1 MSGRPG
7 YGDPDWKPGEDLG
20 EEVKP
25 PDPPAPEPEPEPE
38 PEPVEE
44 AVPDPP
50 PEPTIPEAVA
60 AIDERLSAI
69 EKMMGLKPK
78 KGGDPTA
85 GVKSRPSKPV
95 A

>member
-1 MSGRPG
+1 MN
-7 YGDPDWKPGEDLG
+7 DIPDVTGE
-20 EEVKP
+20 
-25 PDPPAPEPEPEPE
+25 PDVEPTPAPEPEPQ

-85 GVKSRPSKPV
+85 GVREKPAHPV
-95 A
+95 